1 MTLDKAPTGVT
12 LTILGTR
19 GRTVQGH
26 RRQAEMG
33 IRPGAVLRILTRT
46 AGGGAILAIGDDRI
60 AVSRSIL
67 RTVRVEEPDAQARD
81 GGAAT
86 RQEPGSAAPRG

>member
-1 MTLDKAPTGVT
+1 MP
-12 LTILGTR
+12 LTVLSSR
-19 GRTVQGH
+19 GRTVEAQ

-67 RTVRVEEPDAQARD
+67 RTVRVAEPDAAASAA
-81 GGAAT
+81 GAAPHH
-86 RQEPGSAAPRG
+86 EPGSAAPRG